1 MNLLWPD
8 ALWTLLLLPALVAA
22 YLWLLARRKKN
33 TVRLA
38 SVALVD
44 RKSVV

>member
-22 YLWLLARRKKN
+22 YLWLLARRN
-33 TVRLA
+33 AA
-38 SVALVD
+38 SAAGAMA
-44 RKSVV
+44 